1 MGGEVTFTVGVIP
14 TRDKESLP
22 ALPLLETPQV
32 KGGGVNG
39 YVLERLDIET
49 IGIEDVG
56 IGDMNSLELVLGSA
70 SDDLL
75 PVRVRALVALV
86 VIETSESPRTLRAM
100 AYPH

>member
-49 IGIEDVG
+49 WEKLDR
-56 IGDMNSLELVLGSA
+56 LYRTHFAEPFCLWA
-70 SDDLL
+70 SKS
-75 PVRVRALVALV
+75 
-86 VIETSESPRTLRAM
+86 TSFW
-100 AYPH
+100 